1 MANIV
6 LTILHLIST
15 TVGGLFRHD
24 STTGAA
30 SVEFWVAAATT
41 LLLIKFA
48 VDSIGPRFSSQKYIN
63 PAVQLLWILN
73 HYL

>member
-48 VDSIGPRFSSQKYIN
+48 VDSIGPASPPRSTST
-63 PAVQLLWILN
+63 LLSRSCG
-73 HYL
+73 Y